1 MLLANKWRWKTKNTS
16 SKIQLKNRRKKII
29 ILSYTQIKYQSYS
42 CDTRSLKW
50 ILNMKKRKETLI
62 IKRFLRKESLNSD
75 CQQFHQY
82 QQKLRFVKW
91 LIQQYLSELKLNE
104 NIFMMWNNIIYS
116 TALKYSCSMVILF
129 RQKVIQIYMTSVP
142 VFVNF

>member
-1 MLLANKWRWKTKNTS
+1 
-16 SKIQLKNRRKKII
+16 
-29 ILSYTQIKYQSYS
+29 
-42 CDTRSLKW
+42 
-50 ILNMKKRKETLI
+50 MKKRKETLI
-62 IKRFLRKESLNSD
+62 IKKLLRKESLNSD

-116 TALKYSCSMVILF
+116 KALKYSCSMVILF

>member
-1 MLLANKWRWKTKNTS
+1 MPLANKWRWKTKNTS
-16 SKIQLKNRRKKII
+16 SKIQLKNRRKII
-29 ILSYTQIKYQSYS
+29 IIFSYTQIKYQSYS

-62 IKRFLRKESLNSD
+62 IKKLLRKESLNSD

-116 TALKYSCSMVILF
+116 KALKYSCSMVILF

>member
-104 NIFMMWNNIIYS
+104 NIFMMW
-116 TALKYSCSMVILF
+116 
-129 RQKVIQIYMTSVP
+129 
-142 VFVNF
+142 